1 MGSRRSSD
9 ALACEK
15 QSSKQRETLPREQET
30 ERKTHSSAAYT
41 KLGALRSRSRHRRSL
56 DEVGQLLRVLGFV
69 LFFAGHD
76 VVAKNLVV

>member
-15 QSSKQRETLPREQET
+15 QSSKQRETPPREQET